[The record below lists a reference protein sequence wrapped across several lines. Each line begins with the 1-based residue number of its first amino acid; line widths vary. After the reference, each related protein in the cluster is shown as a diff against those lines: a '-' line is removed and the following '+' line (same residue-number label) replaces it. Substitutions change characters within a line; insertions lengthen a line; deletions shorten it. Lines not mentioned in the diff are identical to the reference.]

1 MSDGSRE
8 QRLRDLFDRAVALSP
23 AERDALLATVDDE
36 VLRERLRALLQQ
48 DARGTASVLK
58 APAAAI
64 ELLRRVGDYELLR
77 ELGRGG
83 MGIVWLAR
91 QVEPVERL
99 VALKM
104 VRADDGS
111 AIVER
116 FEQERQ
122 TLALMNHPGIA
133 RLFDGGAT
141 ADGTLFFAMEYVRGE
156 PITVYCNRRR
166 FAFDDRLALFATVC
180 DAVQHAHQ
188 KAVLH
193 RDLKPGN
200 VLVSDD
206 DGNAR
211 CKVIDFGIARAL
223 ARAPGQA
230 LLPVEAGGVLGTWQ
244 YMSPEQADP
253 SGQDIDTR
261 SDIYALGV
269 MLYELLTGELPLTV
283 ADPHTEDAL
292 ERFRGALQR
301 DVPMPASTCI
311 EALPPAL
318 QALRAEQRGSRATVL
333 QRQLRGDLDFVLARA
348 LAKDRN
354 DRYATASELR
364 ADLDRHRRCQP
375 VTAVPPS
382 WRYLFGRFVRRNRAL
397 VAAASLAVV
406 GLVAGLVGAVR
417 GMSAAQRAQASETAA
432 HRVETRA
439 RVRAVARAGFA
450 DLVLLYG
457 DPGTG
462 ERAPS
467 LRDVLDRLATTIGR
481 RYGDQPLEEIAVL
494 ASVGRA
500 YLSAGEAAKA
510 EPLLRRAWDL
520 AAPSQDEE
528 PLPTFLLLS
537 DLARAT
543 RKVRGLDAGRG
554 YGAALLELGMRGLR
568 ARAPDLAQTLAA
580 LAEMARRPEAR
591 ADFARRLDDV
601 IARVSGLPPT
611 DEVALYAS
619 RMLGTLMLLL
629 DDRDLAAG
637 QLMLARLEA
646 AARSML
652 EKADLVLL
660 LVRFAER
667 QLRPGQ
673 YAEARRLAGDVLS
686 MLDDLGFGNHWL
698 RLQAER
704 QRGLALALD
713 GEAAAG
719 ETALLALRAR
729 LWSLGADANEQAQA
743 AARCL
748 RELCERLADAG
759 RLEPFCRDSL
769 ERWRA
774 ALARGDDAAWW
785 PAWEEGLPAA
795 ALAAANGAL
804 AALPEAARTAP
815 IGGAQVRAA
824 LGGVLL
830 RQERTA
836 AALVELEAARAGA
849 APAWPELLA
858 DLARACHASGRGG
871 DAAAAFAELEAAAA
885 RAVPAARG
893 ERALARARADLG
905 R

>member
-1 MSDGSRE
+1 VR
-8 QRLRDLFDRAVALSP
+8 
-23 AERDALLATVDDE
+23 ALLA
-36 VLRERLRALLQQ
+36 Q
-48 DARGTASVLK
+48 DAHGTASVLK

-104 VRADDGS
+104 VRADDGP

-133 RLFDGGAT
+133 RLFDGGT
-141 ADGTLFFAMEYVRGE
+141 TGDGTLFFAMEYVRGE
-156 PITVYCNRRR
+156 PITGYCDRRR
-166 FAFDDRLALFATVC
+166 LPFDDRLALFATVC

-200 VLVSDD
+200 VLVSDE
-206 DGNAR
+206 DGKAR

-230 LLPVEAGGVLGTWQ
+230 LLPVEAGGVLGTWT

-283 ADPHTEDAL
+283 ADPHTDDAP

-301 DVPMPASTCI
+301 DVPVPASTCI
-311 EALPPAL
+311 EALPPAV
-318 QALRAEQRGSRATVL
+318 QEQRAQQRGSRAVL
-333 QRQLRGDLDFVLARA
+333 LPRQLRGDLDFVLARA

-354 DRYATASELR
+354 DRYASASELR

-382 WRYLFGRFVRRNRAL
+382 LRYMFGRFVRRNRAL
-397 VAAASLAVV
+397 VAAASLAVA

-417 GMSAAQRAQASETAA
+417 GMSEAQRAEAVETAA
-432 HRVETRA
+432 HLVEHRG
-439 RVRAVARAGFA
+439 RVRAAARAEFA

-467 LRDVLDRLATTIGR
+467 LRDVLDQLGSAIER
-481 RYGDQPLEEIAVL
+481 RYGGHPLEESAVR

-500 YLSAGEAAKA
+500 FLSAGAAAKA
-510 EPLLRRAWDL
+510 EPQLRRAWEL
-520 AAPSQDEE
+520 AAPNQDEE
-528 PLPTFLLLS
+528 PLPTFLLLN

-543 RKVRGLDAGRG
+543 RKVHGLEAGRE

-568 ARAPDLAQTLAA
+568 ARAPDLAQDLAG
-580 LAEMARRPEAR
+580 LADLARRPEVR
-591 ADFARRLDDV
+591 PEFARRLDDV
-601 IARVSGLPPT
+601 IARVSRLPPT
-611 DEVALYAS
+611 DEAAQYAS

-629 DDRDLAAG
+629 EDRDLGAG

-652 EKADLVLL
+652 DEADLVLL
-660 LVRFAER
+660 LARFAEY
-667 QLRPGQ
+667 QLRPGA

-686 MLDDLGFGNHWL
+686 MLDDLGFGNHWV

-713 GEAAAG
+713 GETAAG

-729 LWSLGADANEQAQA
+729 LWSLGGDANEQALA

-748 RELCERLADAG
+748 QELCDRLDG

-769 ERWRA
+769 DRWRA
-774 ALARGDDAAWW
+774 AQARGDSGPWW
-785 PAWEEGLPAA
+785 PAWEEGLPVA
-795 ALAAANGAL
+795 ALAAAGGAL
-804 AALPEAARTAP
+804 AALPQSEQKAP
-815 IGGAQVRAA
+815 VRAA

-830 RQERTA
+830 RQQRTA
-836 AALVELEAARAGA
+836 AALVELEAARASA
-849 APAWPELLA
+849 SAAWPELLA
-858 DLARACHASGRGG
+858 DLVRAYHASGRDG
-871 DAAAAFAELEAAAA
+871 DAAAAFTELEATAA

-893 ERALARARADLG
+893 ERALARARADL
-905 R
+905 RR